1 MPRIKLSTIHGTKG
15 GEAENVVLLTDLTY
29 AAIQSSQVDDL
40 HRVFYVGVTRTKNNL
55 YLIDPE
61 DFSRAYDV

>member
-1 MPRIKLSTIHGTKG
+1 
-15 GEAENVVLLTDLTY
+15 VLLTDLTY

-40 HRVFYVGVTRTKNNL
+40 HRVFYVGVTRTKDNL